1 MFTLEAL
8 ADEITTLAAH
18 IHAATCRWLELI
30 AEFDRREGWGHEGCA
45 SCAQWVSWKCAIAPG
60 AAREHVRVARRLGDL
75 PAVRAAFARG
85 ELSYS
90 KVRAL
95 TRIDQAQDELEL
107 VSLAR
112 HATAAQL
119 ERIVQATRRVIA
131 VEEGTERAHRQRSL
145 TWSYDDDGALVLRGR
160 LPAEQGALLVCALE
174 AARDRLG
181 PPAPTAASDVP
192 AGTSPEGETIGAR
205 NVDALLALAE
215 TALGE
220 QPAGRSAD
228 RYQVVVHVDAAVLAG
243 ADAGGEQAAGRCEL
257 AAGVPLPAE
266 AVRRLACDG
275 SLVRIVE
282 QDGWPLSVGRR
293 TRSVPPALRRALQS
307 RDGGCRFP
315 GCTST
320 RRVDAHHIEHW
331 AAGGRTDLGN
341 LVALCRRHHRLLH
354 EGGFGVRR
362 QGTELAFYTPQGER
376 LHASPRPVR
385 GDRIE
390 LLRQHARRR
399 IAVSAQTCV
408 PLSYDRLDLGYAVDA
423 MLAITGRRE

>member
-1 MFTLEAL
+1 MLTLDAL
-8 ADEITTLAAH
+8 ADEITTLAGH

-30 AEFDRREGWGHEGCA
+30 AEFDRREGWGKEGCS

-60 AAREHVRVARRLGDL
+60 AAREHVRVARRLGEL
-75 PAVRAAFARG
+75 PAVRDAFSRG

-95 TRIDQAQDELEL
+95 TRIDQPQDEPEL

-131 VEEGTERAHRQRSL
+131 VEEGAERVHRERSV

-160 LPAEQGALLVCALE
+160 LPAEQGALLVAALE

-181 PPAPTAASDVP
+181 PPVAAAADVP
-192 AGTSPEGETIGAR
+192 AGTSEAREPVCAR
-205 NVDALLALAE
+205 NADALLALAE

-220 QPAGRSAD
+220 QPAARSAD
-228 RYQVVVHVDAAVLAG
+228 RYQVVVHVDAAVLTAAETAG
-243 ADAGGEQAAGRCEL
+243 EHAAGRCEL

-266 AVRRLACDG
+266 AARRLACDG

-282 QDGWPLSVGRR
+282 QDGRPLSVGRR
-293 TRSVPPALRRALQS
+293 TRSIPPALRRALQS

-320 RRVDAHHIEHW
+320 RHVDAHHIDHW
-331 AAGGRTDLGN
+331 ADGGQTEIDN

-354 EGGFGVRR
+354 EGGFRVRR
-362 QGTELAFYTPQGER
+362 QGAELAFYTPRGER
-376 LHASPRPVR
+376 LPASPRPPR
-385 GDRIE
+385 GDRSE
-390 LLRQHARRR
+390 LVRQHARRR

-408 PLSYDRLDLGYAVDA
+408 PLSYDRLDLDYAVDA